1 MLGIAGHAALRR
13 PAPPPGLLLVASD
26 GMCRVPELDPRWLP
40 PGPHTRLAAYW
51 VSLSFDE
58 DRSRRDILLWVDQ
71 IDAASWARLRARLL
85 RRDVAGT
92 IPVDVAQSTDR
103 TDLR

>member
-1 MLGIAGHAALRR
+1 
-13 PAPPPGLLLVASD
+13 
-26 GMCRVPELDPRWLP
+26 MCRVPELDPRWLS
-40 PGPHTRLAAYW
+40 PGPRTRLAAYW

-58 DRSRRDILLWVDQ
+58 DRSGRDILLWVDQ

-85 RRDVAGT
+85 RRGVAGT
-92 IPVDVAQSTDR
+92 ILVDVAQSTDR